1 MAGETVVDGDRRF
14 LIPPLSDLIS
24 LHERMSLLARPA
36 AVRAI
41 ALNTRQ
47 LDDAAARRAID
58 GAEAETGL
66 PADDPV
72 RFGPGKLVDALQPLF
87 ER

>member
-1 MAGETVVDGDRRF
+1 MAGETIVDGDERF
-14 LIPPLSDLIS
+14 TIPPLSELVA
-24 LHERMSLLARPA
+24 LHEGISLLARPA
-36 AVRAI
+36 CVHAV

-58 GAEAETGL
+58 AAEAETGL

-72 RFGPGKLVDALQPLF
+72 RFGPARLVDALAPLF
-87 ER
+87 DR